1 MQQFVIV
8 ARHTPELCPTSN
20 AKIRQMMKQGA
31 REIPEIAKKLGV
43 NIITLNVYG
52 PDHEVLAVVEAANVE
67 AVREFVMESRLVQW
81 NTTAIHPTWTLEEA
95 LAKADKLPT
104 IF

>member
-1 MQQFVIV
+1 MQFVMS

-20 AKIRQMMKQGA
+20 AKIRQMMKEGSKG
-31 REIPEIAKKLGV
+31 IPDLAKKLGV
-43 NIITLNVYG
+43 KIITLNVYG
-52 PDHEVLAVVEAANVE
+52 PDHEVLAVLEADGIE
-67 AVREFVMESRLVQW
+67 AVREFTMQSRLVQW
-81 NTTAIHPTWTLEEA
+81 NTISIHATWSLEEA